1 MAGVPIKS
9 SINAN
14 QTRIDFLDL
23 SHWGRAVMQDI
34 DFYDVGGQTLF
45 PIYGAS
51 GGLAS
56 SQIFYYEMMYQWG
69 LGQPRREAY
78 IPQITVPPHYFGH

>member
-14 QTRIDFLDL
+14 QTRMDFLDL

-34 DFYDVGGQTLF
+34 DFYDLGGQTVF
-45 PIYGAS
+45 PIYGTS
-51 GGLAS
+51 GGLSAAY
-56 SQIFYYEMMYQWG
+56 IFYFVTGFQVRNES
-69 LGQPRREAY
+69 PRS
-78 IPQITVPPHYFGH
+78 GS